1 MHKIDVN
8 SETWKAV
15 LKFSEL
21 EKDKAVESL
30 IEDDYSERQRGAIAC
45 LDALNNLPNPEK
57 QIIANVE
64 YQ

>member
-1 MHKIDVN
+1 MHKIDAN

-15 LKFSEL
+15 LKFVES

-45 LDALNNLPNPEK
+45 LDALKNLPNPEK